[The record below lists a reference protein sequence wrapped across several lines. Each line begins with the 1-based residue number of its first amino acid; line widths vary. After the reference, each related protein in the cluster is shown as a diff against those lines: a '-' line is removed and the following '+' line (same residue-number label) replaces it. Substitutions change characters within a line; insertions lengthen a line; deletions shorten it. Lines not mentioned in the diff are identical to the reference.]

1 MMYDD
6 DNILSISGIQHFV
19 FCRRQW
25 ALIHLEQQWAENLLT
40 VSGEIMH
47 QRAHDNSFTETRSGI
62 ITSRGM
68 QVVSYELGIYGVC
81 DVVEFI
87 PSESGAAIHGK
98 SGRYKII
105 PVEYKHGEPKEID
118 ADILQVAAQALCLE
132 NMFCTKIDELNIFYG
147 KTKHR
152 QRIEFSDEI
161 RNRLIEVID
170 EIHLL
175 YERRY
180 TPRVKQNK
188 NCRACSLKNLCLPR
202 LTKIKSVNKYV
213 SDMLEGKNE
222 KAT

>member
-47 QRAHDNSFTETRSGI
+47 QRAHDNSFTETRNGI

-105 PVEYKHGEPKEID
+105 PVEYKHGEPKETD

-170 EIHLL
+170 EMHLL

>member
-47 QRAHDNSFTETRSGI
+47 ERAHDNSFTETRNGI

-87 PSESGAAIHGK
+87 PSESGAPIHGK

-105 PVEYKHGEPKEID
+105 PVEYKHGEPKETD

-170 EIHLL
+170 EMHLL

-213 SDMLEGKNE
+213 SDMLEEKNE

>member
-1 MMYDD
+1 MIYDD

-47 QRAHDNSFTETRSGI
+47 RRAHDNSFTETRNGI

-105 PVEYKHGEPKEID
+105 PVEYKHGEPKETD

-170 EIHLL
+170 EMHLL

-213 SDMLEGKNE
+213 SDMLEEQK
-222 KAT
+222 

>member
-47 QRAHDNSFTETRSGI
+47 QRAHDNSFTETRNGI

-105 PVEYKHGEPKEID
+105 PVEYKHGEPKETD

-170 EIHLL
+170 EMHLL

-213 SDMLEGKNE
+213 SDMLEEKNE

>member
-1 MMYDD
+1 MIYDD

-47 QRAHDNSFTETRSGI
+47 RRAHDNSFTETRNGI

-105 PVEYKHGEPKEID
+105 PVEYKHGEPKETD

-161 RNRLIEVID
+161 RNRLKEVID
-170 EIHLL
+170 EMHLL

-213 SDMLEGKNE
+213 SDMLEEQK
-222 KAT
+222 

>member
-1 MMYDD
+1 MIYDD

-47 QRAHDNSFTETRSGI
+47 ERAHDNSFTETRNGI

-105 PVEYKHGEPKEID
+105 PVEYKHGEPKETD

-161 RNRLIEVID
+161 RNRLKEVID
-170 EIHLL
+170 EMHLL

-213 SDMLEGKNE
+213 SDMLEKQ
-222 KAT
+222 K

>member
-1 MMYDD
+1 MIYDD

-47 QRAHDNSFTETRSGI
+47 ERAHDNSFTETRNGI

-105 PVEYKHGEPKEID
+105 PVEYKHGEPKETD

-170 EIHLL
+170 EMHLL

-213 SDMLEGKNE
+213 SDMLEEKNE

>member
-47 QRAHDNSFTETRSGI
+47 QRAHDNSFTETRNGI

-170 EIHLL
+170 EMHLL

-180 TPRVKQNK
+180 TPRVKKNK

>member
-47 QRAHDNSFTETRSGI
+47 ERAHDNSFTETRNGI

-105 PVEYKHGEPKEID
+105 PVEYKHGEPKETD

-170 EIHLL
+170 EMHLL

-213 SDMLEGKNE
+213 SDMLEEKNE

>member
-105 PVEYKHGEPKEID
+105 PVEYKHGEPKETD

-170 EIHLL
+170 EMHLL

-213 SDMLEGKNE
+213 SDMLEEKNE